1 MKPQTKSDSTI
12 TLKGIIDEDF
22 VNYRVPSMVLMFPYC
37 TFKCGSE
44 YCQNS
49 NLAKAESITVGI
61 KSICERYANNSIT
74 EAVVC
79 QGLEPI
85 DSFAELILFI
95 SKLRCMGIDD
105 DVVIYTGYTKEELTE
120 KQYLEPLK
128 EFGNIVIKYG
138 RYLPN
143 NKPHY
148 DDILGV
154 NLASDNQ
161 YAERLIN

>member
-22 VNYRVPSMVLMFPYC
+22 VNYKVPSMVLMFPYC

-49 NLAKAESITVGI
+49 NLAKAESVTVGV

-85 DSFAELILFI
+85 DSFTELMQLI
-95 SKLRCMGIDD
+95 SRLRNMGIND
-105 DVVIYTGYTKEELTE
+105 DVVIYTGYTKEELAE
-120 KQYLEPLK
+120 KHYLEQLK
-128 EFGNIVIKYG
+128 KFENIVIKYG

-148 DDILGV
+148 DDVLGV

>member
-22 VNYRVPSMVLMFPYC
+22 VNYKVPSMVLMFPYC

-61 KSICERYANNSIT
+61 KSICERYVNNSIT

-85 DSFAELILFI
+85 DSFDELVQLI
-95 SKLRCMGIDD
+95 SKLRNMGIND
-105 DVVIYTGYTKEELTE
+105 DVVIYTGYTKEELIE
-120 KQYLEPLK
+120 KQCLESLK
-128 EFGNIVIKYG
+128 EFENIVIKYG

>member
-49 NLAKAESITVGI
+49 NLAKTESITVGI

-95 SKLRCMGIDD
+95 SKLRYMGIDD
-105 DVVIYTGYTKEELTE
+105 DVVIYTGYTKEELIE

-148 DDILGV
+148 DDVLGV

>member
-1 MKPQTKSDSTI
+1 MI
-12 TLKGIIDEDF
+12 IKGIIDEDF
-22 VNYRVPSMVLMFPYC
+22 VNYKLPSMVIEFPYC
-37 TFKCGSE
+37 SMKCDKE
-44 YCQNS
+44 YGVTVCQNS
-49 NLAKAESITVGI
+49 SLHKQPNINVDTDKLIQRYNDNPITCSI
-61 KSICERYANNSIT
+61 
-74 EAVVC
+74 VC

-120 KQYLEPLK
+120 KQYLELLK

-148 DDILGV
+148 DDVLGV

>member
-37 TFKCGSE
+37 TFKCGSK

-49 NLAKAESITVGI
+49 NLAETESITVGV

-85 DSFAELILFI
+85 DSFTELMQLI
-95 SKLRCMGIDD
+95 SRLRNMGIND
-105 DVVIYTGYTKEELTE
+105 DVVIYTGYTKEELAE
-120 KQYLEPLK
+120 KRYLERLK
-128 EFGNIVIKYG
+128 NFENIVIKYG

-148 DDILGV
+148 DDVLGV